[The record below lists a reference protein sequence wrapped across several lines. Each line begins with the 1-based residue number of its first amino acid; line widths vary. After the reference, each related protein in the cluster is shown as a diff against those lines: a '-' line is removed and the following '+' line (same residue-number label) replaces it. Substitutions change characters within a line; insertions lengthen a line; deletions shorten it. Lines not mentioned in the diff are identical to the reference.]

1 MMDRPNGLDVAM
13 SVTARLN
20 AAELELANLR
30 AHLTAVALD
39 DAPAF
44 NAARSARVVAAMV
57 DDVASDLR
65 SLGAR
70 QASVIS

>member
-1 MMDRPNGLDVAM
+1 MTDRPNGLDVVL

-30 AHLTAVALD
+30 AHLDAVALD

-44 NAARSARVVAAMV
+44 TAARCARVVAAMV

-65 SLGAR
+65 DLGAR
-70 QASVIS
+70 QGSSIA